1 MEKSQIRNL
10 INSENPV
17 IFEIGAA
24 NGIDTLE
31 FINTFNDLDF
41 KMYCFEPDL
50 RNIKAF
56 KETVND
62 PRVTL
67 YEMAIG
73 DKNGK
78 ATFNQ
83 SNDIYNLSSSLKKPI
98 MENMKTTWPLMEFDK
113 TYEVDVMTLD
123 KFLSDNNIDKVD
135 FIWADV
141 QGAEDLMILGG
152 KNSLIDKVRYMYTE
166 YSNTEY
172 YENEL
177 NLNQI
182 IEIMGENWQVVQ
194 VFAAD
199 VLLKN
204 KNF

>member
-1 MEKSQIRNL
+1 MEKHQIRQL
-10 INSENPV
+10 INTSNPV

-24 NGIDTLE
+24 DGTDTLE

-41 KMYCFEPDL
+41 KIYCFEPDL
-50 RNIKAF
+50 RNIESF
-56 KETVND
+56 KQKVND

-67 YEMAIG
+67 FEMAIG

-83 SNDIYNLSSSLKKPI
+83 SNDIYNLSSSLKKPM
-98 MENMKTTWPLMEFDK
+98 MENMKATWPLMDFDK
-113 TYEVDVMTLD
+113 TYDVDVVTLD
-123 KFLSDNNIDKVD
+123 TFLADNNIDKVD

-152 KNSLIDKVRYMYTE
+152 KESLINKVRYMYTE
-166 YSNTEY
+166 YSNVEY

-177 NLNQI
+177 NLNEI
-182 IEIMGENWQVVQ
+182 IELIGENWEVVQ
-194 VFAAD
+194 VFTAD
-199 VLLKN
+199 VLLRN
-204 KNF
+204 KNL

>member
-1 MEKSQIRNL
+1 MEKHQIRQL
-10 INSENPV
+10 INTSNPV

-24 NGIDTLE
+24 DGTDTLE

-41 KMYCFEPDL
+41 KIYCFEPDL
-50 RNIKAF
+50 RNIESF
-56 KETVND
+56 KQKVND

-67 YEMAIG
+67 FEMAVG

-83 SNDIYNLSSSLKKPI
+83 SNDIYNLSSSLKKPM
-98 MENMKTTWPLMEFDK
+98 MENMKATWPLMDFDK
-113 TYEVDVMTLD
+113 TYDVDVVTLD
-123 KFLSDNNIDKVD
+123 KFLEDNNIDKVD

-152 KNSLIDKVRYMYTE
+152 KESLINKVRYMYTE
-166 YSNTEY
+166 YSNVEY

-177 NLNQI
+177 NLNEI
-182 IEIMGENWQVVQ
+182 IELIGENWEVVQ
-194 VFAAD
+194 VFTAD
-199 VLLKN
+199 VLLRN
-204 KNF
+204 KNL

>member
-1 MEKSQIRNL
+1 MEKHQIRQL
-10 INSENPV
+10 INTSNPV

-24 NGIDTLE
+24 DGTDTLE

-41 KMYCFEPDL
+41 KIYCFEPDL
-50 RNIKAF
+50 RNIESF
-56 KETVND
+56 KQKVND

-67 YEMAIG
+67 FEMAIG

-83 SNDIYNLSSSLKKPI
+83 SNDIYNLSSSLKKPM
-98 MENMKTTWPLMEFDK
+98 MENMKATWPLMDFDK
-113 TYEVDVMTLD
+113 TYDVDVVTLD
-123 KFLSDNNIDKVD
+123 TFLADNNIDKVD

-152 KNSLIDKVRYMYTE
+152 KESLINKIRYMYTE
-166 YSNTEY
+166 YSNVEY

-177 NLNQI
+177 NLNEI
-182 IEIMGENWQVVQ
+182 IELIGENWEVVQ
-194 VFAAD
+194 VFTAD
-199 VLLKN
+199 VLLRN
-204 KNF
+204 KNL

>member
-1 MEKSQIRNL
+1 MEKHQIRQL
-10 INSENPV
+10 INTNNPV

-24 NGIDTLE
+24 DGTDTLE

-41 KMYCFEPDL
+41 KIYCFEPDL
-50 RNIKAF
+50 RNIQSF
-56 KETVND
+56 KQKVND

-67 YEMAIG
+67 FEMAIG

-83 SNDIYNLSSSLKKPI
+83 SNDIYNLSSSLKKPV
-98 MENMKTTWPLMEFDK
+98 MENMKATWPLMDFDK
-113 TYEVDVMTLD
+113 TYEVDVVTLD
-123 KFLSDNNIDKVD
+123 AFLSDNNIDKVD

-152 KNSLIDKVRYMYTE
+152 KESLINKVRYMYTE
-166 YSNTEY
+166 YSNVEY

-177 NLNQI
+177 NLNEI
-182 IEIMGENWQVVQ
+182 IELMGENWEVVQ
-194 VFAAD
+194 VFTAD
-199 VLLKN
+199 VLLRN
-204 KNF
+204 KNL

>member
-17 IFEIGAA
+17 ILEIGAA
-24 NGIDTLE
+24 NGVDTLE
-31 FINTFNDLDF
+31 FINIFNDLDF

-67 YEMAIG
+67 FEMAIG

-98 MENMKTTWPLMEFDK
+98 MENMKATWPLMEFDK